1 MPIPYAKN
9 ERIWLES
16 HPDYTEKWVQALIAE
31 DPSIVGLGDVDLLA
45 QERIQPRA
53 GRLDLL
59 LRDVEANRRY
69 QVELQLGAT
78 DETHIIRTIE
88 YWDIER
94 KRYPQYDHCAVLIA
108 EDITSR
114 FLNVISLFN
123 GTMPFIAIQM
133 QAIKVGDVVTLVFTT
148 VMDELRRGVIDEDEE
163 AISVPSDKPAW
174 VKKASEETVSLADD
188 VLQIARTFDPTLA
201 LKYNKGYIGLTRDGR
216 PYNFIELVPRRNNII
231 VNFKLPKTEENDAKF
246 NEADFEQLTY
256 SLTWRQYRLRLTAVD
271 VKEKSGALKE
281 LLKLAYDARGA

>member
-1 MPIPYAKN
+1 MPDAYAKH
-9 ERIWLES
+9 ERIALKK
-16 HPDYTEKWVQALIAE
+16 HPEYTERWIQSLIAD
-31 DPSIVGLGDVDLLA
+31 DPSIIGLGDLDLIA

-69 QVELQLGAT
+69 EVELQLGST

-88 YWDIER
+88 YWDVER

-133 QAIKVGDVVTLVFTT
+133 QAIRVAGFVTLVFTT
-148 VMDELRRGVIDEDEE
+148 VMDELQRGVVDEDEDE
-163 AISVPSDKPAW
+163 DSAPTDRANW
-174 VKKASEETVSLADD
+174 VSRASQETVSLCDD
-188 VLQIARTFDPTLA
+188 VLQMVRTFDPTLA
-201 LKYNKGYIGLTRDGR
+201 LKYNKGYIGLTKDGR
-216 PYNFIELVPRRNNII
+216 PYNFISLVPRKSTVILE
-231 VNFKLPKTEENDAKF
+231 VKLPKTDELDRKIADAEF
-246 NEADFEQLTY
+246 EALTY
-256 SLTWRQYRLRLTAVD
+256 SRTWNQYRLRMTERDIRA
-271 VKEKSGALKE
+271 KSVTLKE
-281 LLKLAYDARGA
+281 LLKAAYDERGD

>member
-148 VMDELRRGVIDEDEE
+148 VMNELRRGVIDEDEE

-174 VKKASEETVSLADD
+174 VNKASEETVSLADD

-231 VNFKLPKTEENDAKF
+231 VNFKLPKTEGHLEEWAF
-246 NEADFEQLTY
+246 QRPAVHGTGRFVGSAWLV
-256 SLTWRQYRLRLTAVD
+256 WRHQCFFA
-271 VKEKSGALKE
+271 S
-281 LLKLAYDARGA
+281 

>member
-148 VMDELRRGVIDEDEE
+148 VMNELRRGVIDEDEE

-174 VKKASEETVSLADD
+174 VNKASEETVSLADD